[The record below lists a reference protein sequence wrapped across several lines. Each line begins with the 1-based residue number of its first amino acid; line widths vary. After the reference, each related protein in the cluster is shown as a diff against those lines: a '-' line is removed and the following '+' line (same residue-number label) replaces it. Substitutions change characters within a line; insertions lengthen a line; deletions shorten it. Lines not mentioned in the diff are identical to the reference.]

1 MKNETMPYEQLQS
14 LITALLKKLAQPQ
27 CYNATLQYEALLGES
42 SFLVYTKEDLRHAAR
57 LCNALGFLRDFAE
70 YEDGFSANGL
80 TKTGVRML
88 DKKPLYYPAGGWELL
103 GYVLSA
109 ALILIATCI
118 CIAIYSNAI

>member
-80 TKTGVRML
+80 TKTGIRML
-88 DKKPLYYPAGGWELL
+88 DKKPLHYPANAWEWAGMLL
-103 GYVLSA
+103 TAVLFF
-109 ALILIATCI
+109 LLFQII
-118 CIAIYSNAI
+118 